1 MTTELLPPHVTPIS
15 AAPPLPRRRRRQ
27 FNTAYLFLAP
37 ACFVLGVFVVYPLAA
52 TAWISLFDWRVG
64 GKRTWLGLDNYA
76 ALAADERF
84 WNSLRVTLSYTL
96 FVVLGQM
103 AIALII
109 AQLLRRTSWFTS
121 LMRSAFYFPSIASLA
136 VVGVIW
142 QFLLDPQIGMVQTW
156 INQFGLGST
165 DPLRDTSAALPAV
178 IVVGVWRGMGFVL
191 IIILAGLQGVPND
204 LHEAALLDGA
214 NPWQEFLRV
223 TLPIIR
229 PAVTYAAVISTIQ
242 ALQLFELSYVMTKG
256 GPLFQTESVVMYLYQ
271 RGFVQ
276 FRMGYASAIAWVL
289 FVIIFAVSMVQLR
302 MMRVNDV
309 D

>member
-1 MTTELLPPHVTPIS
+1 MTVVSRS
-15 AAPPLPRRRRRQ
+15 ANPVPTQIWRSGRTPRRW
-27 FNTAYLFLAP
+27 FNSAYLFLAP
-37 ACFVLGVFVVYPLAA
+37 ACLVLAIFVVYPLLA
-52 TAWISLFDWRVG
+52 TAWISFFDWRVG
-64 GKRTWLGLDNYA
+64 GRRTWVGFSNYI
-76 ALAADERF
+76 ALVSDERF
-84 WNSLRVTLSYTL
+84 WNSLRVTLSYTV
-96 FVVLGQM
+96 FVVVGQVV
-103 AIALII
+103 IALLL
-109 AQLLRRTSWFTS
+109 AQLLRRTNWFNS

-142 QFLLDPQIGMVQTW
+142 QFLLDPQIGMVQIW
-156 INQFGLGST
+156 LRQVGLGAT
-165 DPLRDTSAALPAV
+165 DPLRDTAAALPAV

-191 IIILAGLQGVPND
+191 IILLAGLQGVPQD

-214 NPWQEFLRV
+214 NAWQEFIRV
-223 TLPIIR
+223 TMPIIR
-229 PAVTYAAVISTIQ
+229 PALTYAAVISTIQ

-289 FVIIFAVSMVQLR
+289 FLIIMAVSMLQLR
-302 MMRVNDV
+302 MMRVNDA